1 MFDVDVWRRKQLSLR
16 SGKLMSSSIIMLGR
30 IKQSASVTWDLCGDG
45 IMVGKLLHC
54 PELAVGLVSDATKVT
69 RRVATK
75 MSSLNLSLSLGCF
88 KPSKVAHQNAGLP
101 NTRDAEIVM
110 AQSYTAILSIYA
122 ELLSN
127 IRQVSV
133 RATLSSPSDST
144 TKAEILDDG
153 RRIQVRHQGEV
164 RALELPSRVLA
175 RSSIPIPEKSSQD
188 LAWRLPV
195 PVAETELT
203 RFSAENQS
211 VPWSSTNIQIGSCI
225 CCRQCDSVVVPRG
238 RITSWKD
245 LPSENWAEMMEFW
258 HCHKPHE
265 HEHHHNSDEA
275 LSKRGYGANSAIT
288 AQPEVGFV
296 DLTSFMFSEP
306 DCDGLLVS
314 LLPVPHLVLCFPGRA
329 GKEKVA

>member
-1 MFDVDVWRRKQLSLR
+1 
-16 SGKLMSSSIIMLGR
+16 
-30 IKQSASVTWDLCGDG
+30 
-45 IMVGKLLHC
+45 
-54 PELAVGLVSDATKVT
+54 
-69 RRVATK
+69 
-75 MSSLNLSLSLGCF
+75 
-88 KPSKVAHQNAGLP
+88 
-101 NTRDAEIVM
+101 M

-153 RRIQVRHQGEV
+153 HRIQVHHQGQVKALDLPASVLV
-164 RALELPSRVLA
+164 RST
-175 RSSIPIPEKSSQD
+175 IPIPEQCSQD

-211 VPWSSTNIQIGSCI
+211 VPWSSTDIKVGSCI
-225 CCRQCDSVVVPRG
+225 CCRHCDHVVVQRG
-238 RITSWKD
+238 RIKSWKD

-265 HEHHHNSDEA
+265 PEHHDGET
-275 LSKRGYGANSAIT
+275 LSKRGYGANSSIT
-288 AQPEVGFV
+288 AQSETGFV
-296 DLTSFMFSEP
+296 DLTSFMFSES
-306 DCDGLLVS
+306 DCDGLVVS
-314 LLPVPHLVLCFPGRA
+314 LHQFPIFTLCLPETT